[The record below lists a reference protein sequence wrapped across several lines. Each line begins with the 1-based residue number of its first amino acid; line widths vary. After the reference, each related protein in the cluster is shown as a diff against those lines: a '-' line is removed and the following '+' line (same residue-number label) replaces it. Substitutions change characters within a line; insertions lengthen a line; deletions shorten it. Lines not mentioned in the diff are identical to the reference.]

1 MRRVGVNVLRAAKS
15 PSPGLGGL
23 AAHKKA
29 IWRGKPGRAGNVPD
43 PDQVGRVRDVNQR
56 ATRSHV
62 HPFKMLNFP
71 RAQPPSNA
79 YRDHVD
85 VLE

>member
-1 MRRVGVNVLRAAKS
+1 MWQVGVNVLRAAKP

-23 AAHKKA
+23 AARKKA
-29 IWRGKPGRAGNVPD
+29 IWRGKLGRAGNVPD
-43 PDQVGRVRDVNQR
+43 QDRVGRVRDVDQR
-56 ATRSHV
+56 ATRSHL

-71 RAQPPSNA
+71 QAQPPSNA